1 MTCLLFWGVLS
12 GGKNDLRSVMLQ
24 LPEVSG
30 VSQTVVRCL
39 LSRAQVKGGK
49 KKKKKTPHE
58 QNSGVLECTIL
69 SLFPSRS
76 LFILFYFVC
85 VEVSQHCRDGLL
97 LLVVITFCRT

>member
-49 KKKKKTPHE
+49 KKKKKPRMNKTVVFSSAQYCPY
-58 QNSGVLECTIL
+58 
-69 SLFPSRS
+69 SLLGPF
-76 LFILFYFVC
+76 LFYFILFVLKFHNT
-85 VEVSQHCRDGLL
+85 VEMDYSYLWS
-97 LLVVITFCRT
+97 